1 MYFLFTTHDINFKT
15 NSVLGVASDDPTA
28 LHCKVVCLIQ
38 VSKFDEAQKFIDKNK
53 LVVPFEKAY
62 CEYRLNQPEK
72 SLNTIDSCNLS
83 PLPINLKELRAQVLY
98 RLEQFDESLELYKD
112 LMKNASDDY
121 DDERKTNFSAVVSN
135 VKEELPNLPEDT
147 YEMCFN
153 SACTLSNK
161 NKFAEA
167 EKKLKL
173 SEKLCREMLEED
185 GATEEE
191 VAEEI
196 TVIKVQQAY
205 CMQMQGKS
213 KEPSLIYSE
222 CLKKK
227 PKDPVLVAVAS
238 NNSVV
243 LNKDQNLF
251 DSKKKIRSAMAD
263 NCEAKLTSKQKKSI
277 ALNNCLLALFSG
289 SSEQTLQLCNK
300 FVQQYPDA
308 EFEASLIKSS
318 QLSRDKKFK
327 EAVDHLEKF
336 ASSHKD
342 KAFAT
347 KFAIIQLLLLQGNRK
362 DAVEV
367 LNSLGES
374 KYKPGVVSAL
384 VTLYL
389 GLDNKPA
396 ASGVLK
402 SAVDWY
408 KKNASNDS
416 GDLSDMWRQAAEFHL
431 RGGEAETAAKSLE
444 ELLKVKPNDV
454 KVLAQLVIAYAQFNA
469 KKAQEISKRLPALET
484 LTTASE
490 IDALEAA
497 NWVMSIKAAKKSA
510 SAKAEQSPGTPGSDL
525 QKKKSKSHRK
535 RKGKL
540 PKNYNAEVAPDP
552 ERWLPRYER
561 SGYRKKRDRRAKDV
575 IKGSQGM
582 STAATNQL

>member
-1 MYFLFTTHDINFKT
+1 M
-15 NSVLGVASDDPTA
+15 LGVACDDPTA

-53 LVVPFEKAY
+53 LVLPFEKAY

-72 SLNTIDSCNLS
+72 ALATIDSCNVN
-83 PLPINLKELRAQVLY
+83 PLPVNLKELRAQVLY
-98 RLEQFDESLELYKD
+98 RLEKFNESLELYKD
-112 LMKNASDDY
+112 LMRNTSDDY
-121 DDERKTNFSAVVSN
+121 DDERKTNFSAVASN
-135 VKEELPNLPEDT
+135 VKEEFSGLPEDT

-153 SACTLSNK
+153 SACSLSNK

-167 EKKLKL
+167 EKKLKV

-191 VAEEI
+191 ILEELG
-196 TVIKVQQAY
+196 VIKVQQAY

-222 CLKKK
+222 CLKNK
-227 PKDPVLVAVAS
+227 PKDAVLVAVAS

-251 DSKKKIRSAMAD
+251 DSKKKIRSAMSEA
-263 NCEAKLTSKQKKSI
+263 CEQKLTSKQKKSI

-289 SSEQTLQLCNK
+289 SSEQTIQLCNK
-300 FVQQYPDA
+300 FVQQYPNDD
-308 EFEASLIKSS
+308 FEAVLIKSS
-318 QLSRDKKFK
+318 QLSKDKKYK

-336 ASSHKD
+336 AASHKD

-367 LNSLGES
+367 LSSLGDTY

-444 ELLKVKPNDV
+444 ELLKMKPNDV
-454 KVLAQLVIAYAQFNA
+454 KVLAQLVIAYAQFDA

-510 SAKAEQSPGTPGSDL
+510 TAKVEQSPGTPGSDL
-525 QKKKSKSHRK
+525 QKKKKTHRK